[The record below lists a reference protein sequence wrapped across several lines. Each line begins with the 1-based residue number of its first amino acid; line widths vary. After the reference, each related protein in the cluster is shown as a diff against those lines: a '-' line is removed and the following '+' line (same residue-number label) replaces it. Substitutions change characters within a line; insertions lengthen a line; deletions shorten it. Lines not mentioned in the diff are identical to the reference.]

1 MQEIMNQRGIIRFL
15 LLFVIVGI
23 ILLPIAG
30 QASDTDKKT
39 VRVGWYDSSFC
50 YFDRFGRRCGI
61 DYE

>member
-39 VRVGWYDSSFC
+39 VRVGSGSVWKAQRY
-50 YFDRFGRRCGI
+50 RLRI
-61 DYE
+61 PA